1 MFDSSSSDG
10 ASLWQEGIS
19 SFNNLSCLSFVG
31 NTMPTQGNLR
41 TEGGMMKLA
50 CRKTVL
56 EKQRPAHVNTGS
68 TGVFVHIN
76 ILDIFSPFLCICY
89 VVLGGCYAVAQQHI
103 KNIEMV
109 VSVLY
114 KCPKK

>member
-1 MFDSSSSDG
+1 
-10 ASLWQEGIS
+10 
-19 SFNNLSCLSFVG
+19 
-31 NTMPTQGNLR
+31 
-41 TEGGMMKLA
+41 MKLA

-89 VVLGGCYAVAQQHI
+89 VVLGGCYAVAQQHV